1 MNRIDY
7 PGGDRP
13 LLLLEG
19 FFTLLLLLA
28 LLSCGDGNEAPP
40 ATEGGS
46 TVHGQATDTIVSSGE
61 PVRLEGC
68 YQRIVQ
74 RDTATLYLNIIGN
87 EVTGKLV
94 YNHFEK
100 DDNTGSLKGEL
111 REGRIHADYLF
122 QSEGG
127 TSTREVAFRIQDTLL
142 LEAQGEV
149 EERDGKMVFRD
160 AEKLQYDATHPF
172 RKVDCR
178 PGDQ

>member
-1 MNRIDY
+1 MNCIKY
-7 PGGDRP
+7 PGGARLLP
-13 LLLLEG
+13 SLQGHFSLLLL
-19 FFTLLLLLA
+19 FALLA
-28 LLSCGDGNEAPP
+28 CGSGEEAAP

-61 PVRLEGC
+61 PVKLEGC

-74 RDTATLYLNIIGN
+74 RDTATLFLNIIGN

-94 YNHFEK
+94 YNHFQK

-111 REGRIHADYLF
+111 RDNHIYADYLF

-127 TSTREVAFRIQDTLL
+127 TSTRAVAFRIQDTLL
-142 LEAQGEV
+142 LEGYGEV
-149 EERDGKMVFRD
+149 EERDGKMSFRNSD
-160 AEKLQYDATHPF
+160 HLQFDTTHPF

-178 PGDQ
+178 PGDR